1 MTDADA
7 ADDRIREEFR
17 EFTSDDGVGGVIV
30 DPQND
35 RAWIASTLI
44 RDAEQ

>member
-7 ADDRIREEFR
+7 AEDRIREEFR
-17 EFTSDDGVGGVIV
+17 QFTSDDGVGGVIV

-35 RAWIASTLI
+35 RAWIASTLTC
-44 RDAEQ
+44 DVEQ